1 MGSIDKPFIRS
12 IKINDEEIFFEII
25 VSFRAK
31 HTRLQIMDNKLQ
43 LIIPRG
49 VGLYEVEDFIKAK
62 IGWIKKNLGK
72 SNHNSGKIFFLGKEI
87 NIKQEFE
94 PSSRHHKVRYTN
106 GELRIVSPSNS
117 KTDTKKIYS
126 TWLREQ
132 AKEYIA
138 PRAYKLAREN
148 NFVVNNISIRGQKT
162 RWGSCSSRCNL
173 SFNYKLM
180 QYRKEVIDYVI
191 FHELCHLIE
200 MNHSKGFW
208 FLMKKFCPDYKLLK
222 KELKNGTNI

>member
-1 MGSIDKPFIRS
+1 MGSIDKPLIHSF
-12 IKINDEEIFFEII
+12 KFKDEEIYFELI
-25 VSFRAK
+25 VSFRATR
-31 HTRLQIMDNKLQ
+31 TRLQISDGKLQ
-43 LIIPRG
+43 LILPRG
-49 VGLYEVEDFIKAK
+49 VSLYEVEDFVKQK

-72 SNHNSGKIFFLGKEI
+72 SNHNSDKILFLGKEVK
-87 NIKQEFE
+87 IKQDFE
-94 PSSRHHKVRYTN
+94 PAVKHHMVRYTD

-117 KTDTKKIYS
+117 KIDTKRIYS
-126 TWLREQ
+126 AWLREQ

-148 NFVVNNISIRGQKT
+148 NFVVNKISIRGQKT

-180 QYRKEVIDYVI
+180 QHRKEVIDYVI

-208 FLMKKFCPDYKLLK
+208 FLLKKFCPDYKSLK